1 MKNSK
6 YIKVSVSEKNEGQTL
21 ICVNESGII
30 SIGKIHQSRLDYSFT
45 CISSI
50 QGKQTY
56 SYDIKHYLKEVPDY
70 EDEMKEMIN
79 ELISELDPATLSG
92 NYQEAIDKAKSLLSK
107 LK

>member
-70 EDEMKEMIN
+70 EDEMKEMLEFIYGYGEKVQWPKVRPKLE
-79 ELISELDPATLSG
+79 ELLT
-92 NYQEAIDKAKSLLSK
+92 K
-107 LK
+107 LKT

>member
-1 MKNSK
+1 MNTEYK
-6 YIKVSVSEKNEGQTL
+6 YIKVSVSDRLPDK
-21 ICVNESGII
+21 SGIYTI
-30 SIGKIHQSRLDYSFT
+30 EFKNQLIRSWYNGLNFFRNGEIVTAEYWLH
-45 CISSI
+45 
-50 QGKQTY
+50 
-56 SYDIKHYLKEVPDY
+56 EVPDY